1 MGGRQMDETK
11 KSVDNLQEQIE
22 KTQVEGEKS
31 QKLAE
36 IKKSIDL
43 LDSDTDGKQHQ
54 TLKEQLEDALLHFDA
69 EHHALVIA
77 MQNTINSLS
86 NSGV

>member
-1 MGGRQMDETK
+1 MDETK
-11 KSVDNLQEQIE
+11 KSVDNLQDQIE
-22 KTQVEGEKS
+22 KTRVEGEKH
-31 QKLAE
+31 QRLEE
-36 IKKSIDL
+36 IKKSIHL
-43 LDSDTDGKQHQ
+43 LNSDSDEKDRQ

-69 EHHALVIA
+69 EHHELVIA